1 MRYSDEDYQNLA
13 NLVGSTARSLVN
25 VALACQA
32 MEEGKKSPSAIEAQY
47 KKLRESRQNYESALV
62 AVKLAK
68 ESGDS
73 K

>member
-13 NLVGSTARSLVN
+13 NLVDSTAQSLVN

-47 KKLRESRQNYESALV
+47 KKLRESRQNHEAALV